1 MQTLRLDHG
10 QAIRHQAPISRVL
23 LLIGATAALVTF
35 MALQDINDKT
45 RQLDTDMQQLQQPRQ
60 STRLRLDAKENVGKR
75 DEILAVKGVMAE
87 LALPWQPLFK
97 TLESL
102 STPDIKLLAVEPNPK
117 QHKVRITAES
127 SDIGHMLEYVQK
139 LAQQPVLKDV
149 FLLTHEH
156 TEGGAMPIRFVV
168 EAAWV
173 Q

>member
-10 QAIRHQAPISRVL
+10 QPIHHQAPISRVL
-23 LLIGATAALVTF
+23 LLLGATAALVAF

-45 RQLDTDMQQLQQPRQ
+45 Q
-60 STRLRLDAKENVGKR
+60 KR

-127 SDIGHMLEYVQK
+127 SDIGLMLDYVQK
-139 LAQQPVLKDV
+139 LARQPVLKDV